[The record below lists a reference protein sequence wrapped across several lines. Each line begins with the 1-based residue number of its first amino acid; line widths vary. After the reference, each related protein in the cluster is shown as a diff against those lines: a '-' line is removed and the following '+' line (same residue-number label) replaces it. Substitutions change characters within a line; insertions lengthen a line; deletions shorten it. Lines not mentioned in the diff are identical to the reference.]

1 MQQYRLTK
9 KKKKKTRVT
18 NRPQSRNFQAKHDS
32 SSIPLSL
39 PFRFP
44 FLIQLSSRVL
54 RIGACSLGHRQS
66 GNLKYIFEQNLF
78 LIPCIGGLERLNTVR
93 QNRQRESYLN
103 SLRYRNVEERRK
115 EKIQKY
121 ERNLLFFFLTR
132 FETLISNVV

>member
-9 KKKKKTRVT
+9 KKRKENEGYKSSPIAEFSGETRFIFD
-18 NRPQSRNFQAKHDS
+18 P
-32 SSIPLSL
+32 PLPS

-78 LIPCIGGLERLNTVR
+78 LIPCIGGVGEIEHGST
-93 QNRQRESYLN
+93 
-103 SLRYRNVEERRK
+103 K
-115 EKIQKY
+115 
-121 ERNLLFFFLTR
+121 
-132 FETLISNVV
+132 

>member
-9 KKKKKTRVT
+9 KKRKENEGYKSSPIAEFSGETRFIFD
-18 NRPQSRNFQAKHDS
+18 P
-32 SSIPLSL
+32 PLSS

-121 ERNLLFFFLTR
+121 ERNLLFFF
-132 FETLISNVV
+132 SNTI

>member
-9 KKKKKTRVT
+9 KKRKRGLQIVP
-18 NRPQSRNFQAKHDS
+18 NRGIFRRNTIHLRS
-32 SSIPLSL
+32 SSPS

-103 SLRYRNVEERRK
+103 SLRYRNVEEKRK

-121 ERNLLFFFLTR
+121 ERNLLFFF
-132 FETLISNVV
+132 SNTI